1 MVDLKV
7 LVFQNL
13 CSSTSF
19 YIFMY
24 LQGDNLISD
33 KYQETTDTNLV
44 EQNDNKEY
52 EESIT
57 KKAPIKYL
65 SFPLFLLWPNFNF
78 KLFMCLYVLTK

>member
-1 MVDLKV
+1 MVKLKV

-13 CSSTSF
+13 RSSTSF

-65 SFPLFLLWPNFNF
+65 SFSLFLLWQNFNF